1 LKNYVTKYPLQRNL
15 SNGQW
20 EKASPV
26 TILYDAYGRAMAIS
40 SGAYSGASTS
50 RRALRYYNP
59 KSLDADSALLPELVR
74 LRDVSEDLARNSP
87 LALGAINT
95 AVTNVVGS
103 GLKLQCRVDRDFLKM
118 EEGQADEWETTTERE
133 WHLWADSQDCD
144 VARTIPFPEGQDL
157 VFRKVLVDGDIF
169 VLMTR
174 KEVKYSPYALRLQ
187 YIEGDRVKNKENV
200 SETKT
205 LKAGIEKDEY
215 GAPINYHIM
224 KDSPGSVFAPIKQE
238 WDVIPAFF
246 DKTRL
251 RNVIH
256 LYRMLRPGQS
266 RGLPYLS
273 PVIELLK
280 QLTRYSEAE
289 IMAAVVSSYF
299 TGVIETEAGSQG
311 MIGNMVGDDDVD
323 SAVAGS
329 SSDQDIKLGPGALI
343 GLKMGEKITF
353 GNPGR
358 PNTGFDAFVKS
369 ILQQIGVALE
379 IPFEILIGH
388 FSASYSASRAAL
400 LEAWRFFRGRRS
412 WLARNF
418 CQLVYENWLY
428 EAVAIGRVKAPGF
441 FKDFMIRKAFSNAI
455 WIGEA
460 PSQIDP
466 MKEVDAAEKRLNL
479 FLTTRDEE
487 TVALTGGDFEANWPR
502 IKKEKKM
509 LKELQPEPPPLK
521 IVNDK
526 KGPEKMGSDLEDETI
541 QEAQQ

>member
-1 LKNYVTKYPLQRNL
+1 
-15 SNGQW
+15 
-20 EKASPV
+20 
-26 TILYDAYGRAMAIS
+26 
-40 SGAYSGASTS
+40 
-50 RRALRYYNP
+50 
-59 KSLDADSALLPELVR
+59 
-74 LRDVSEDLARNSP
+74 
-87 LALGAINT
+87 
-95 AVTNVVGS
+95 
-103 GLKLQCRVDRDFLKM
+103 
-118 EEGQADEWETTTERE
+118 
-133 WHLWADSQDCD
+133 
-144 VARTIPFPEGQDL
+144 
-157 VFRKVLVDGDIF
+157 
-169 VLMTR
+169 
-174 KEVKYSPYALRLQ
+174 
-187 YIEGDRVKNKENV
+187 
-200 SETKT
+200 
-205 LKAGIEKDEY
+205 
-215 GAPINYHIM
+215 
-224 KDSPGSVFAPIKQE
+224 
-238 WDVIPAFF
+238 
-246 DKTRL
+246 
-251 RNVIH
+251 
-256 LYRMLRPGQS
+256 
-266 RGLPYLS
+266 
-273 PVIELLK
+273 
-280 QLTRYSEAE
+280 
-289 IMAAVVSSYF
+289 MAAVVSSYF

>member
-1 LKNYVTKYPLQRNL
+1 MPLQLNP
-15 SNGQW
+15 NTGQW

-26 TILYDAYGRAMAIS
+26 TILYDHHGRAMAIS
-40 SGAYSGASTS
+40 SGAYTGASTS
-50 RRALRYYNP
+50 RRALRYFNP
-59 KSLDADSALLPELVR
+59 KNLDADSALLPELGR
-74 LRDVSEDLARNSP
+74 LRDISEDLARNSP

-95 AVTNVVGS
+95 AVTNIVGS
-103 GLKLQCRVDRDFLKM
+103 GLKLQCRLDREFLKM
-118 EEGQADEWETTTERE
+118 EEDQADEWETNTERE
-133 WHLWADSQDCD
+133 FHLWADSQDCD
-144 VARTIPFPEGQDL
+144 VARTLPFPEGQDL

-169 VLMTR
+169 ILITR
-174 KEVKYSPYALRLQ
+174 KENKNSPYSLKLQ
-187 YIEGDRVKNKENV
+187 YIEGDRVKNKDNL

-205 LKAGIEKDEY
+205 LKGGIEKDEN

-224 KDSPGSVFAPIKQE
+224 KDSPGSMYPPIKQE
-238 WDVIPAFF
+238 WDVIPAFS
-246 DKTRL
+246 DKTGL

-289 IMAAVVSSYF
+289 IMAAVVASYF

-311 MIGNMVGDDDVD
+311 MIGNMIGDDDVD
-323 SAVAGS
+323 TAVEGS
-329 SSDQDIKLGPGALI
+329 TSDQDIKLGPAALVA
-343 GLKMGEKITF
+343 LKVGEKITF

-358 PNTGFDAFVKS
+358 PNTAFGEFMNA

-466 MKEVDAAEKRLNL
+466 VKEVDAAEKRLNL

-509 LKELQPEPPPLK
+509 IKEIHPESKPTIPPTSK
-521 IVNDK
+521 EM
-526 KGPEKMGSDLEDETI
+526 PENMGSDIEDETK

>member
-1 LKNYVTKYPLQRNL
+1 
-15 SNGQW
+15 
-20 EKASPV
+20 
-26 TILYDAYGRAMAIS
+26 MAIS
-40 SGAYSGASTS
+40 SGSYTGASTS

-59 KSLDADSALLPELVR
+59 RNLDADSALLPELTR
-74 LRDVSEDLARNSP
+74 LRNISEDLARNSP

-95 AVTNVVGS
+95 ACTNVVGM
-103 GLKLQCRVDRDFLKM
+103 GLKLQCRVDREFLKM

-133 WHLWADSQDCD
+133 FRLWADSQDCD
-144 VARTIPFPEGQDL
+144 VSRTLPFLEGQDL

-174 KEVKYSPYALRLQ
+174 KEIKNSPYALRLQ
-187 YIEGDRVKNKENV
+187 YVEADRVKNKDNTA
-200 SETKT
+200 ETKT
-205 LKAGIEKDEY
+205 LKAGVEKDEY
-215 GAPINYHIM
+215 GAPINYHIL
-224 KDSPGSVFAPIKQE
+224 KDSPGTMYAPIKQE
-238 WDVIPAFF
+238 WDEISAFN
-246 DKTRL
+246 DKTGL

-311 MIGNMVGDDDVD
+311 MIGNMIGDDDVD

-329 SSDQDIKLGPGALI
+329 TSDQDIKLGPAALI
-343 GLKMGEKITF
+343 GLKTGEKITF
-353 GNPGR
+353 ANPGR
-358 PNTGFDAFVKS
+358 PNTAFDDFVKS

-400 LEAWRFFRGRRS
+400 LEAWRFFRGRRA
-412 WLARNF
+412 WLARNY

-428 EAVAIGRVKAPGF
+428 EAVAIGRVKAPGYF
-441 FKDFMIRKAFSNAI
+441 RDFMIRKAFSNAI

-466 MKEVDAAEKRLNL
+466 VKEVDAAEKRINL
-479 FLTTRDEE
+479 FLSTRDEE
-487 TVALTGGDFEANWPR
+487 TVALTGGDFEANFPR
-502 IKKEKKM
+502 IKKEMKM
-509 LKELQPEPPPLK
+509 IKEIRPEPPPIK
-521 IVNDK
+521 VVK
-526 KGPEKMGSDLEDETI
+526 EKEPENLDTDLEDETK
-541 QEAQQ
+541 EKGEEDKE